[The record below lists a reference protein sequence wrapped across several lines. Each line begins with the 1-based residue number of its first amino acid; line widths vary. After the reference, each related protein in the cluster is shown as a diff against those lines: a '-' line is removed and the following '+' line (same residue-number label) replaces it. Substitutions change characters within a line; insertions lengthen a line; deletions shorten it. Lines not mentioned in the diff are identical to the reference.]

1 MKNSSFALVA
11 TIGFLSAAMAIGWL
25 VGAGAQQSVDTVC
38 LEQDSGG
45 PAKGLVTG
53 SEYVALDFWDKLK
66 LSNTYF
72 TSPQTIKS
80 LDIVYE
86 FGYGEF
92 SPSNISAIVVA
103 AKNKQLAFAIPD
115 SNSAGEKAAFKIADL
130 QSVRDSF
137 GLKNYDELLSCMQ
150 KNKISIVSFSPQL
163 LEQPSVEILGDV
175 REFGTSRQ
183 R

>member
-1 MKNSSFALVA
+1 MVHLHCPEKSLYRDSTLCEHSIFSREKQEAQ
-11 TIGFLSAAMAIGWL
+11 GSA
-25 VGAGAQQSVDTVC
+25 
-38 LEQDSGG
+38 EHR
-45 PAKGLVTG
+45 
-53 SEYVALDFWDKLK
+53 FWDKLK